1 MVTVSDIAV
10 GKFREILES
19 EGKSQCGFRFY
30 TTGGGCCGPSYGID
44 IVEQPSEDDEVIDKD
59 GVKVFIEQSASEK
72 LNGME
77 IHYVDDGEKQGFV
90 FTGNQPSC
98 DSGCGSSCG

>member
-1 MVTVSDIAV
+1 MVTISDIAV
-10 GKFREILES
+10 EKAKEILEA
-19 EGKSQCGFRFY
+19 EGKSRWGFRFY
-30 TTGGGCCGPSYGID
+30 TAGSGCCGPSYGID
-44 IVEQPSEDDEVIDKD
+44 IVEQPSEEDEVIDKD
-59 GVKVFIEQSASEK
+59 GVKVFVEKSASEK